1 MTINWEV
8 IIWTCITLAVLMSV
22 IGLILY
28 AISAKNVRSKRKELG
43 EVHTELKVGSRIMFA
58 GGVYGK
64 VVGIDDEDTL
74 RVEVAPSACTLTGRA
89 PAVWAA
95 STTSVR
101 PCFFAKAETNARSVR
116 SPVTLEACVTTTRR
130 VFGRRD
136 FSNCS
141 YRSRPVSSTSTTLT
155 SAPCSRRR

>member
-64 VVGIDDEDTL
+64 VVSIDDEDTL
-74 RVEVAPSACTLTGRA
+74 RVEVAPKVVITISATQSRA
-89 PAVWAA
+89 
-95 STTSVR
+95 S
-101 PCFFAKAETNARSVR
+101 
-116 SPVTLEACVTTTRR
+116 
-130 VFGRRD
+130 
-136 FSNCS
+136 
-141 YRSRPVSSTSTTLT
+141 
-155 SAPCSRRR
+155 